1 MALVKMLVTDFAISH
16 TIQNQLN
23 PGQVTSFCFPYTR
36 MYIYEYT
43 SIYDYLYRLN
53 VPKMCLW
60 INIAHTPRWAAA
72 SVPIERPSGEHA
84 KVDFNCNAIIM
95 SHGLPSFPPLLP
107 FSFSCPRRHFR
118 FFSRIVL
125 PSVCLPLT
133 WAAHSRQLVTRL
145 ACVTWL
151 LMLLLLAF
159 FFCFLWV
166 YHYWSSEGAGK
177 YRCSW
182 LWLN

>member
-1 MALVKMLVTDFAISH
+1 MDNLFNGLLMALVKMLVTDLAISH

-118 FFSRIVL
+118 FFFPALFS
-125 PSVCLPLT
+125 
-133 WAAHSRQLVTRL
+133 
-145 ACVTWL
+145 L
-151 LMLLLLAF
+151 LF
-159 FFCFLWV
+159 V
-166 YHYWSSEGAGK
+166 YHSHEQLIAASWSPG
-177 YRCSW
+177 
-182 LWLN
+182 